1 MTLPAHRRAQ
11 RGNALVFALLAL
23 VVSAVTLG
31 FGINYYREAQRLE
44 SIQSVSTE
52 VTRIIGAAQA
62 TDGTLGYVGLTTATA
77 VGGGTI
83 PRNRATSTSTAVNRF
98 SGAITL
104 SDNNASTVGTAL
116 LSYANVPQDQCK
128 DIVMGTHALARRVQV
143 AAADVKPLDG
153 TLSVATL
160 NAQCLRATAVTITWV
175 LGRS

>member
-1 MTLPAHRRAQ
+1 MTPLTPRRRQ

-44 SIQSVSTE
+44 SIQSVTTE

-83 PRNRATSTSTAVNRF
+83 PRNRSTSNSTAVNRF
-98 SGAITL
+98 SGAINL
-104 SDNNASTVGTAL
+104 SDHNATTVGTAL
-116 LSYANVPQDQCK
+116 LSYGSIPQDQCK

-153 TLSVATL
+153 TLNIVTL
-160 NAQCLRATAVTITWV
+160 NAQCLRAAAVTITWV
-175 LGRS
+175 IGRS

>member
-1 MTLPAHRRAQ
+1 MTPTANRRAQ
-11 RGNALVFALLAL
+11 HGNALVFALLAL

-44 SIQSVSTE
+44 SIQSVTTE
-52 VTRIIGAAQA
+52 VTRIIGSAQS

-104 SDNNASTVGTAL
+104 VDNNTSTVGTAL
-116 LSYANVPQDQCK
+116 LSYASIPQDECK

-143 AAADVKPLDG
+143 ASADVKPLDG
-153 TLSVATL
+153 TLNVATL
-160 NAQCLRATAVTITWV
+160 NAQCISASAVTIAWV
-175 LGRS
+175 IGRS

>member
-1 MTLPAHRRAQ
+1 M
-11 RGNALVFALLAL
+11 VFALLAL

-44 SIQSVSTE
+44 SIQSVTTE
-52 VTRIIGAAQA
+52 VTQIIGAAQA
-62 TDGTLGYVGLTTATA
+62 TDGTLGYTGLTTATA

-83 PRNRATSTSTAVNRF
+83 PRHRATGPATAVNRF

-104 SDNNASTVGTAL
+104 VENNAATVGTAL

-128 DIVMGTHALARRVQV
+128 DIVMGTHALARQVQV
-143 AAADVKPLDG
+143 ASSDVKPLDG

-160 NAQCLRATAVTITWV
+160 NAQCLTGSAVTIAWV